1 MSEEKVS
8 WTESVD
14 TVSKATLSR
23 ILMLKLPP
31 KLLKPLKMQLLQ
43 LKKPKLKLDLVLKVM
58 SAALLTPTPY

>member
-8 WTESVD
+8 WPDSVD

-31 KLLKPLKMQLLQ
+31 KLLQMQLLQ
-43 LKKPKLKLDLVLKVM
+43 LNKQKLKLDLVLMVM
-58 SAALLTPTPY
+58 SVALLTPTPY